1 MRWPF
6 KRQPKT
12 AAQASDSAAA
22 PPVNLDLIQ
31 RVQQARMQHD
41 ASARPSQISAA
52 YWIEAKA
59 PAGKAAAPTPRSG
72 EWQIATTLTDVDAL
86 WAKISAATIAG
97 ELSYKAKVST
107 RPAAGQSDSDARLIC
122 VRMADMDDSAELA
135 RIEAA
140 LRRLG
145 IEGPLRAVR
154 DYED

>member
-12 AAQASDSAAA
+12 ETQAAA

-41 ASARPSQISAA
+41 AAAQPSQISAA

-59 PAGKAAAPTPRSG
+59 PADKAAAPTPRSG
-72 EWQIATTLTDVDAL
+72 EWQIATTLADVDAL
-86 WAKISAATIAG
+86 WAKIRAATIAG

-107 RPAAGQSDSDARLIC
+107 RPAAGQRDPDARLIC
-122 VRMADMDDSAELA
+122 VRVADMDDSAELA

-145 IEGPLRAVR
+145 VAGALRAVR
-154 DYED
+154 DYEG